1 MTLEFAMSEVLDRP
15 APVAL
20 LIALT
25 QLAAA
30 WADTQDAEAIT
41 APALQALQAAW
52 HPAHATWIAAAE
64 LTHAPQAIRD
74 AADAGATVVFQGS
87 AAQAAAPSGPAATV
101 ALLPCAGP
109 AGLWGA
115 AVLTWTAPYEFTE
128 ADLAAWHA
136 WCTQVTLSL
145 TRLFQ
150 RDELDRQVA
159 RRTHELEEDRL
170 ALDAFVAYKEAVG
183 GASDVFTLA
192 RQAEQVLRTKMPH
205 LSAAYYELDAGR
217 WTARVWSDDLPPDLA
232 AAVQDG
238 VPAGTL
244 NFAQAHDTQGEV
256 FVDGWDAAANHLPGA
271 GAFGA
276 AAFLPLTAG
285 GRVRSVFAVGKR
297 EAPHWSDREKALIR
311 AVTRGLQVTLER
323 TEHLRQLE
331 AERAALDAFVQ
342 FAEASSHV
350 ADPQEL
356 AERATAV
363 LSTTLDVHAS
373 FLTLQ
378 GQQWVGQAF
387 SQSVGAD
394 TRLVVRRGLPASW
407 PNLQRPFEVE
417 EAVFIDQWEPETQAS
432 APTGLYYAAALYPYR
447 RSGHPHGLLVIGSP
461 RRGAWTDRE
470 RSVFR
475 AVGRSL
481 SLAFERVDQNDQL
494 AETARALEAFMAYTE
509 AIGTRTD
516 VHALAAQAISV
527 LEGHFPQSSVGYFE
541 PEQSLWKIRA
551 WNGAFP
557 PELLSVLQAGVPENP
572 VITEL
577 LRTRAAVFVDLWD
590 AQAVNLQE
598 SGGFGSGV
606 NVPLIV
612 DGTVHGILGIGRPDA
627 THWQPQEQALVR
639 AVARGL
645 TLAMERAA
653 AAQTL
658 ADQNA
663 ELTARARALE
673 GIAELTRDLSISGD
687 PAALLRQTQA
697 LALSLL
703 PEGCALYYELDGD
716 RWRCRSQVGLL
727 HGAGLQAAVDAG
739 LPYEQTQNLVIPW
752 TTGDAYFQD
761 LYDHDTDGL
770 GDLTLEVGATA
781 TLPIHVGTE
790 ILGIFAVALRTV
802 RQWTATDRAVLET
815 IVRQLSLALE
825 GVRAHEALNRTRH
838 YLEVAVANAPM
849 LLFAVD
855 AQGIFTLFE
864 GDLARRLSDRPQDVI
879 GQSAPELFRHDP
891 TLRHITSLHQAF
903 AGEEVHE
910 VIELSARQII
920 LEAWF
925 VPVLDARGQVTE
937 VVGVALDVTE
947 RWTAQQHL
955 ESTNAELRRSNAEL
969 EQFAYVASHD
979 LQEPL
984 RTVTSFTDLL
994 ARKYA
999 PALDERGLQ
1008 YMGLI
1013 TQATGRMAQLL
1024 EDLLAFARVHQAP
1037 ENRVRVHTDALV
1049 RQVLDDLTGIVRETG
1064 AQVDVQ
1070 TLPDVHADRSQV
1082 RQVFQNLIG
1091 NALKFAAPE
1100 RRLTVRIR
1108 GRQVGDRAEFT
1119 VEDNGIGIDPQFHE
1133 RIFTIFQRLHT
1144 RDHYAGNGIGLSISR
1159 KIVERHGGA
1168 LTVTSAEGRG
1178 STFAFTLPVA
1188 PPAETG

>member
-1 MTLEFAMSEVLDRP
+1 MGEMLDP
-15 APVAL
+15 TAPSALLVAL
-20 LIALT
+20 ARLN
-25 QLAAA
+25 AAFMA
-30 WADTQDAEAIT
+30 AQTPESIT
-41 APALQALQAAW
+41 SPALHTLQTIW
-52 HPAHATWIAAAE
+52 HPDHATWIPAAQLA
-64 LTHAPQAIRD
+64 HAPQAVKD
-74 AADAGATVVFQGS
+74 AADAGAVMTFQG
-87 AAQAAAPSGPAATV
+87 AAALAAVPDRVAATV
-101 ALLPCAGP
+101 AVLPCTGP
-109 AGLWGA
+109 VGMCGA
-115 AVLTWTAPYEFTE
+115 AVLTWTEAHECTE
-128 ADLAAWHA
+128 GELAAWHA
-136 WCTQVTLSL
+136 WCAQVTLAL
-145 TRLFQ
+145 TRLLQ
-150 RDELDRQVA
+150 QDELDRQIA
-159 RRTHELEEDRL
+159 QRTHELEEDRL

-183 GASDVFTLA
+183 GASDVLTLA
-192 RQAEQVLRTKMPH
+192 RQAEQVLRTKLPH
-205 LSAAYYELDAGR
+205 LSAAYYELDSGR

-232 AAVQDG
+232 AALQAG
-238 VPAGTL
+238 VPADTL
-244 NFAQAHDTQGEV
+244 NFAQAYDTQADV

-271 GAFGA
+271 REFGA
-276 AAFLPLTAG
+276 AAFLPLVVG
-285 GRVRSVFAVGKR
+285 GRVHSVFAVGTQQSAR
-297 EAPHWSDREKALIR
+297 WSEREKALIR

-331 AERAALDAFVQ
+331 EERAALDAFVQ
-342 FAEASSHV
+342 FTETSSQV
-350 ADPQEL
+350 LDPQKL

-373 FLTLQ
+373 FLTRQ
-378 GQQWVGQAF
+378 DQQWVGQAF
-387 SQSVGAD
+387 SETVEDD
-394 TRLVVRRGLPASW
+394 TRAVVRRGLPASW
-407 PNLQRPFEVE
+407 QNLQRPFEADD
-417 EAVFIDQWEPETQAS
+417 AVFIDRWDPETQAS
-432 APTGLYYAAALYPYR
+432 APTGLYHAAALYPYR
-447 RSGHPHGLLVIGSP
+447 RAGQPHGLLIIGSP

-481 SLAFERVDQNDQL
+481 ALAFERVERNEQL
-494 AETARALEAFMAYTE
+494 TETARALEAFMAYTE

-516 VHALAAQAISV
+516 VRALAAQAISV
-527 LEGHFPQSSVGYFE
+527 LEGHFPGSSVGYFE
-541 PEQSLWKIRA
+541 PEQDLWKIQT
-551 WNGAFP
+551 WNDAFP
-557 PELLSVLQAGVPENP
+557 PELLRVLQAGVPENP

-590 AQAVNLQE
+590 AQAVNLEE
-598 SGGFGSGV
+598 SDGYGSGV

-612 DGTVHGILGIGRPDA
+612 DGEVRGILGIGRPDV

-663 ELTARARALE
+663 ELMARARALE

-716 RWRCRSQVGLL
+716 RWRCRSQVGVL
-727 HGAGLQAAVDAG
+727 HDEGLQAVIDAG
-739 LPYEQTQNLVIPW
+739 LLYEQTQNLVIPW
-752 TTGDAYFQD
+752 TTGDTYFQD

-781 TLPIHVGTE
+781 TLPIHVGKE
-790 ILGIFAVALRTV
+790 IIGIFAVALRSV
-802 RQWTATDRAVLET
+802 RRWTATDRSVLET
-815 IVRQLSLALE
+815 TVRQLGLALE
-825 GVRAHEALNRTRH
+825 GARANQALGRTRH

-855 AQGIFTLFE
+855 TQGIFTLFE
-864 GDLARRLSDRPQDVI
+864 GHLAGRLSDQPQDVI
-879 GQSAPELFRHDP
+879 GQSAPDLFTHDP
-891 TLRHITSLHQAF
+891 TLRHITSLRRAF
-903 AGEEVHE
+903 AGEAVHE
-910 VIELSARQII
+910 IIELPTRQIV

-925 VPVLDARGQVTE
+925 VPVMDARGQVAE

-955 ESTNAELRRSNAEL
+955 EGTNAELRRSNAEL

-984 RTVTSFTDLL
+984 RTVTSFTELL
-994 ARKYA
+994 ARRYS
-999 PALDERGLQ
+999 PVLDERGLQ
-1008 YMGLI
+1008 YMDLI
-1013 TQATGRMAQLL
+1013 TQATGRMRQLL
-1024 EDLLAFARVHQAP
+1024 DDLLAFARVHQVP
-1037 ENRVRVHTDALV
+1037 ENRCRVQMDALV
-1049 RQVLDDLTGIVRETG
+1049 REVLDDLAGTVGETG
-1064 AQVDVQ
+1064 AQIDVQ
-1070 TLPDVHADRSQV
+1070 ALPDAHADRSQV

-1100 RRLTVRIR
+1100 RLLAVQIR
-1108 GRQVGDRAEFT
+1108 GRQMGDRAEFT

-1144 RDHYAGNGIGLSISR
+1144 REHYAGNGIGLSISR
-1159 KIVERHGGA
+1159 KIVERHGGE
-1168 LTVTSAEGRG
+1168 LTVTSAEGQG
-1178 STFAFTLPVA
+1178 SAFTFTIPAALP
-1188 PPAETG
+1188 EEGG